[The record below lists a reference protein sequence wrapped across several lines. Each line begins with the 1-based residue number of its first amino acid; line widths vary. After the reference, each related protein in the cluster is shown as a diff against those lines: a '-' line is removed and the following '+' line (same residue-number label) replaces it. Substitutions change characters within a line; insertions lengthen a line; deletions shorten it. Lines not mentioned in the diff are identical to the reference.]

1 MKKLISLLLSLTMAL
16 SLCAPAFAANVV
28 LSPQNL
34 TVDGKAVTCEKYN
47 IGGANYFKLRDL
59 AQALSGTSSQFEVG
73 WDGATGTV
81 SITTGKAYTS
91 VGGELSAGADKSS
104 TAQVRSKPSKST
116 A

>member
-1 MKKLISLLLSLTMAL
+1 MKKAFALLVSLCMAL
-16 SLCAPAFAANVV
+16 SLCIPAFATDVV

-73 WDGATGTV
+73 WDGATGRV
-81 SITTGKAYTS
+81 IVK
-91 VGGELSAGADKSS
+91 
-104 TAQVRSKPSKST
+104 
-116 A
+116 